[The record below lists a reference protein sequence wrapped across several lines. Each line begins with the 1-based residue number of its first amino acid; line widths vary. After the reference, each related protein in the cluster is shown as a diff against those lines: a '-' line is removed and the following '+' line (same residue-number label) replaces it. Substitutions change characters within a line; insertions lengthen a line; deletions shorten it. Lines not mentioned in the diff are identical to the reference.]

1 MIQLYCKYC
10 GAKLMDENQNV
21 CENCGNIL
29 PRNEDRKNVNQPT
42 SVIKE
47 GNMSNVKIRKRRGC
61 C

>member
-1 MIQLYCKYC
+1 
-10 GAKLMDENQNV
+10 MDENQNV

>member
-10 GAKLMDENQNV
+10 GAKLKDEKQNI

-29 PRNEDRKNVNQPT
+29 PQDEDRKNPSQPT
-42 SVIKE
+42 SVIKK